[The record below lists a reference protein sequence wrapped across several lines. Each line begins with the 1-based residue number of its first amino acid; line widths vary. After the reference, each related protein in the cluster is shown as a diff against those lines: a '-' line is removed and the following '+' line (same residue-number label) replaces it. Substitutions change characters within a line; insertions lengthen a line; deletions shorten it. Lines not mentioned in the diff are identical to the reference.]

1 MTTKISVKNQSILSL
16 PHSSHH
22 SIMKPS
28 IKTKNEVSMNSTII
42 HMFIYF
48 VFYIIGAY
56 ATTDILRLLKGSTT
70 SINTPDCYCP
80 VCHHKIALQD
90 QIPFFSYLKNHGA
103 CHNCKSPIPVSDL
116 FLEIFLFLLLSGTAF
131 LLDFRWSACLLCI
144 LLYEMTKAVFMLL
157 YGRRQDAFFSNL
169 LLSLLNNAVI
179 FSMVAFLF
187 QLEHLV

>member
-1 MTTKISVKNQSILSL
+1 MDTV
-16 PHSSHH
+16 
-22 SIMKPS
+22 
-28 IKTKNEVSMNSTII
+28 II
-42 HMFIYF
+42 HILICF

-70 SINTPDCYCP
+70 SINAPDCYCP

-90 QIPFFSYLKNHGA
+90 QIPVFSYLKNHGA

-116 FLEIFLFLLLSGTAF
+116 FLEIFLFVLLSGAAF
-131 LLDFRWSACLLCI
+131 LLDFSWSACLLCI
-144 LLYEMTKAVFMLL
+144 FLYETTKAVFLL
-157 YGRRQDAFFSNL
+157 LCGRRQDAFFSNL
-169 LLSLLNNAVI
+169 LLSLRNNAVI